1 MCPAVIFAANRNDKV
16 IGRTRTLVVSI
27 ITRNGFSHSGAPSGK
42 KWAVD
47 FLGENLK
54 LEINILIHI
63 GKPMHSVIIKC
74 LDDEGQYGTIPIK
87 FIKIIKINKFIIM
100 DDRPFKRR
108 EEVRNNCSIIN
119 WIIGEIK
126 LDLRNGDFHI
136 VSWIDATASIF
147 IKINIVHVGV
157 KNLNLAGSKIEK
169 MSLIIK
175 IWLGHL

>member
-1 MCPAVIFAANRNDKV
+1 MCPAVMFAANRKDKV

-27 ITRNGFSHSGAPSGK
+27 ITRKGFNHSGAPSGR

-47 FLGENLK
+47 FLGECLK

-63 GKPMHSVIIKC
+63 GNPIHKVIIKC

-87 FIKIIKINKFIIM
+87 FIKIIKINKFIII
-100 DDRPFKRR
+100 DDNPFNRR
-108 EEVRNNCSIIN
+108 DEVRNNCSIIN
-119 WIIGEIK
+119 WVIGEIRFAFRK
-126 LDLRNGDFHI
+126 GDFHI
-136 VSWIDATASIF
+136 DNWIDATANIF
-147 IKINIVHVGV
+147 IKINMVDVGV

-175 IWLGHL
+175 IWLSHL